1 MVLPMPCIKPSADLP
16 DWIDGIS
23 DADME
28 IVAQRLGVTA
38 KGIRN
43 GDGCLRIDAAGVMGD
58 IAVERHGY
66 VSNEKQR
73 WADDQFRPL
82 DKR

>member
-23 DADME
+23 AGDME
-28 IVAQRLGVTA
+28 TVAQRLGVTA
-38 KGIRN
+38 DGIRN
-43 GDGCLRIDAAGVMGD
+43 GEVNLRMDAAGVMGD

-66 VSNEKQR
+66 VSKEKQR

-82 DKR
+82 D